1 LFNRSI
7 QVDYRVTSLTET
19 NTLPLQHTTNQ

>member
-1 LFNRSI
+1 
-7 QVDYRVTSLTET
+7 VDYRVTSLTET